1 MTFDEAN
8 TARPYL
14 KIRLPAPLLAGVT
27 EQMFC
32 AGCPD
37 RGRCGIYLI
46 DPKPFNLHKLP
57 IGMKS
62 KNVGEKKNES
72 EFYQFRPP
80 SASKLEIRR
89 RRQDDL
95 VRFKKKRNRWIG
107 QCLENSAAQR

>member
-14 KIRLPAPLLAGVT
+14 KILLPAPLLAGVT

-62 KNVGEKKNES
+62 KNVGEKKTSRNS
-72 EFYQFRPP
+72 IN
-80 SASKLEIRR
+80 SG
-89 RRQDDL
+89 RRQPQNLKFVGVAKDDL
-95 VRFKKKRNRWIG
+95 VRWIG